1 MSVKIR
7 KFDTPVQTEVAARA
21 ELPPSEK
28 ASNAKVNRFIAA
40 GDSRP
45 VSKKSTQAL
54 FRFPHEINAIVDA
67 EVDAL
72 GFNRTSIVKAGIL
85 ALHNMTEG
93 EKLHWLHQAHK
104 I

>member
-7 KFDTPVQTEVAARA
+7 KFDTPVQAAPA
-21 ELPPSEK
+21 ELPTSEK
-28 ASNAKVNRFIAA
+28 ATHGKVNRFIAA
-40 GDSRP
+40 GDNRP
-45 VSKKSTQAL
+45 ASKKSTQAL

-85 ALHNMTEG
+85 ALHNMTEA
-93 EKLHWLHQAHK
+93 EKLRWLHEAHK